1 MKCIASSLRVL
12 VGFFILGIFM
22 ASCAHSPALKSA
34 PNSEDAKLDAIV
46 TEYSEAAK
54 HADAFSAPYFGV
66 EEDLGKFGDYPSPE
80 YFART
85 KAMVSHAKTQV
96 DAIDFAKLSPD
107 GRKTALLFRED
118 MRISLRGFD
127 FPHELLDLN
136 QMDNRLHGYLDDS
149 SPDLT
154 SFPFDSVLHYEAFVT
169 RSEGFPAYI
178 NRQIA
183 LLRRGVREGVTISCA
198 VAKGVP
204 SSYRDG
210 LEPSVEKNPFF
221 RPVGAMP
228 KNFSETD
235 RMRLAGEFRKMIS
248 ERIIPGFRKFDHFF
262 RVEYTA
268 HCRKSFGIGGLPH
281 GKEWYAFAIEATTNL
296 ALDPSVIHQTGLA
309 EVARISGEMEK
320 VRKELGFRGNLRSF
334 QTSLT
339 KDPRY
344 FFTSAKD
351 MFAAFTKVKEE
362 VAKKLPAYFQL
373 IPRADYKIVESSNP
387 EDAAASYRDPTDNL
401 PYGRFVV
408 NTKNLHIVPVY
419 EVTTLSLHESVP
431 GHHFQLALQ
440 FEMKDRL
447 TEYRRKMY
455 FSGSFVEGWA
465 LYAEYLGN
473 EMGMYTDPVQRVGH
487 LNAEM
492 LRAVRLVVD
501 TGIHALG
508 WSREKA
514 FAYMKDHLATG
525 DKDISNEVNRYSVWP
540 GQALGY
546 KLGQLKILELRRF
559 AEKELGPRF
568 DIKGFHAAVI
578 GSGTVSLGVLESQVR
593 EWVASVKP

>member
-1 MKCIASSLRVL
+1 M
-12 VGFFILGIFM
+12 
-22 ASCAHSPALKSA
+22 
-34 PNSEDAKLDAIV
+34 
-46 TEYSEAAK
+46 
-54 HADAFSAPYFGV
+54 
-66 EEDLGKFGDYPSPE
+66 
-80 YFART
+80 
-85 KAMVSHAKTQV
+85 
-96 DAIDFAKLSPD
+96 
-107 GRKTALLFRED
+107 
-118 MRISLRGFD
+118 
-127 FPHELLDLN
+127 
-136 QMDNRLHGYLDDS
+136 
-149 SPDLT
+149 
-154 SFPFDSVLHYEAFVT
+154 
-169 RSEGFPAYI
+169 
-178 NRQIA
+178 
-183 LLRRGVREGVTISCA
+183 
-198 VAKGVP
+198 
-204 SSYRDG
+204 
-210 LEPSVEKNPFF
+210 
-221 RPVGAMP
+221 
-228 KNFSETD
+228 
-235 RMRLAGEFRKMIS
+235 
-248 ERIIPGFRKFDHFF
+248 
-262 RVEYTA
+262 
-268 HCRKSFGIGGLPH
+268 GGLPH

-447 TEYRRKMY
+447 SEYRRKMY